1 MKVVITE
8 SRLFDAIYNYIDN
21 MYDVSELTLK
31 HPEVWDDEE
40 MSEIENS
47 YVTDFYDYNENLI
60 FSYFEKEYYGNDI
73 GSKFFKDSA
82 PILEVN
88 GYDWQRLT
96 SMFGNNW
103 KEPMKKS
110 FEDKFGLPVNTVT
123 IE

>member
-8 SRLFDAIYNYIDN
+8 SRLFDSIYNYIDN

-73 GSKFFKDSA
+73 ASKFFKDSA